1 LKSGGLV
8 FFLKRILG
16 QENLLIP
23 RPRKSHTLARQQPC
37 TSKHQINY
45 SQAMIDPKIIV
56 AIDTYDYE
64 DAIALL
70 DQLNP
75 ELCKVKIGSV
85 LFNALGKDFLR
96 LVDQRGFKI
105 FLDLK
110 FHDIPNTVHEAI
122 LGFADCNIELLTI
135 HLSGGKKMI
144 TAAIAAAQII
154 KTKIIGVSVLT
165 SLNDEDSSVL
175 FQSTTRDQ
183 VARLFKLANETG
195 IDGIVC
201 SPLEL
206 DLAVNILSP
215 EILKI
220 TPGIRDIEVSDDQSR
235 TMTANEAIKHG
246 ATYLVV
252 GRPISKASNISEALK
267 YFNQSTNE

>member
-1 LKSGGLV
+1 M
-8 FFLKRILG
+8 
-16 QENLLIP
+16 N
-23 RPRKSHTLARQQPC
+23 
-37 TSKHQINY
+37 
-45 SQAMIDPKIIV
+45 DPKIIV
-56 AIDTYDYE
+56 AIDTHDYH
-64 DAIALL
+64 DAVTLL

-75 ELCKVKIGSV
+75 ELCKVKVGSV
-85 LFNALGKDFLR
+85 VFNALGKDFLS

-110 FHDIPNTVHEAI
+110 LHDIPNTVHETI
-122 LGFADCNIELLTI
+122 LGFVNCNIELLTI
-135 HLSGGKKMI
+135 HLSGGQKMI
-144 TAAIAAAQII
+144 TAAMAAAQII

-165 SLNDEDSSVL
+165 SLNDDDASEL

-183 VARLFKLANETG
+183 VARLFKLANETA

-206 DLAVNILSP
+206 DLAANTLSP
-215 EILKI
+215 ETLKI
-220 TPGIRDIEVSDDQSR
+220 TPGIRDIVVSDDQSR

-246 ATYLVV
+246 ASYLVI

-267 YFNQSTNE
+267 YFDQSINE

>member
-1 LKSGGLV
+1 
-8 FFLKRILG
+8 
-16 QENLLIP
+16 
-23 RPRKSHTLARQQPC
+23 
-37 TSKHQINY
+37 
-45 SQAMIDPKIIV
+45 MIDPRIIV

-64 DAIALL
+64 DAVAIL

-75 ELCKVKIGSV
+75 ELCKVKVGSV
-85 LFNALGKDFLR
+85 AFNALGKDFLR

-110 FHDIPNTVHEAI
+110 FHDIPNTVHETI

-135 HLSGGKKMI
+135 HLSGGPKMI
-144 TAAIAAAQII
+144 TAAMAAAKII
-154 KTKIIGVSVLT
+154 KTKIIGVSILT
-165 SLNDEDSSVL
+165 SLNDDDTSVL
-175 FQSTTRDQ
+175 FQSTTREQ
-183 VARLFKLANETG
+183 VARLFKLANETA

-215 EILKI
+215 EMLKI

-246 ATYLVV
+246 ASYLVV
-252 GRPISKASNISEALK
+252 GRPISQASNISEALK
-267 YFNQSTNE
+267 YFNQSINE

>member
-1 LKSGGLV
+1 
-8 FFLKRILG
+8 
-16 QENLLIP
+16 
-23 RPRKSHTLARQQPC
+23 
-37 TSKHQINY
+37 
-45 SQAMIDPKIIV
+45 MIDPKIIV

-110 FHDIPNTVHEAI
+110 LHDIPNTVHETI
-122 LGFADCNIELLTI
+122 LGFAGCNIELLTI
-135 HLSGGKKMI
+135 HLSGGKNMI
-144 TAAIAAAQII
+144 TAAMAAAQII

-206 DLAVNILSP
+206 DLALDTLSP
-215 EILKI
+215 EMLKI

-246 ATYLVV
+246 ASYLVI
-252 GRPISKASNISEALK
+252 GRPISKASKISEALK
-267 YFNQSTNE
+267 YFNQSINE

>member
-1 LKSGGLV
+1 M
-8 FFLKRILG
+8 I
-16 QENLLIP
+16 NP
-23 RPRKSHTLARQQPC
+23 R
-37 TSKHQINY
+37 
-45 SQAMIDPKIIV
+45 IIV
-56 AIDTYDYE
+56 AIDTYDSE
-64 DAIALL
+64 DAMSLL

-75 ELCKVKIGSV
+75 ELCKVKVGSV
-85 LFNALGKDFLR
+85 AFNALGKDFLR

-110 FHDIPNTVHEAI
+110 LHDIPNTVHETI

-144 TAAIAAAQII
+144 NSALAAAQII

-165 SLNDEDSSVL
+165 SLDDDDTSAL

-183 VARLFKLANETG
+183 VAKLFKLANETG

-206 DLAVNILSP
+206 DLAANTLFP

-220 TPGIRDIEVSDDQSR
+220 TPGIRDITVSDDQSR
-235 TMTANEAIKHG
+235 TMTAKEAIKHG
-246 ATYLVV
+246 ASYLVI
-252 GRPISKASNISEALK
+252 GRPISKASNVSEALK
-267 YFNQSTNE
+267 YFNESIDE

>member
-1 LKSGGLV
+1 M
-8 FFLKRILG
+8 
-16 QENLLIP
+16 N
-23 RPRKSHTLARQQPC
+23 
-37 TSKHQINY
+37 
-45 SQAMIDPKIIV
+45 DPKIIV
-56 AIDTYDYE
+56 AIDTHDYQ
-64 DAIALL
+64 DAVTLL

-75 ELCKVKIGSV
+75 ELCKVKVGSV
-85 LFNALGKDFLR
+85 VFNALGKDFLS

-110 FHDIPNTVHEAI
+110 LHDIPNTVHETI
-122 LGFADCNIELLTI
+122 LGFVNCNIELLTI
-135 HLSGGKKMI
+135 HLSGGQKMI
-144 TAAIAAAQII
+144 TAAMAAAQII

-165 SLNDEDSSVL
+165 SLNDDDASEL

-183 VARLFKLANETG
+183 VARLFKLANEAA

-206 DLAVNILSP
+206 DLAANTLSP
-215 EILKI
+215 ETLKI
-220 TPGIRDIEVSDDQSR
+220 TPGIRDIVVSDDQSR

-246 ATYLVV
+246 ASYLVI

-267 YFNQSTNE
+267 YFDQSINE

>member
-1 LKSGGLV
+1 MTD
-8 FFLKRILG
+8 
-16 QENLLIP
+16 P
-23 RPRKSHTLARQQPC
+23 R
-37 TSKHQINY
+37 
-45 SQAMIDPKIIV
+45 IIV
-56 AIDTYDYE
+56 AIDTHDYE
-64 DAIALL
+64 DAVALL
-70 DQLNP
+70 DKLNP
-75 ELCKVKIGSV
+75 ELCKVKVGSV
-85 LFNALGKDFLR
+85 VFNALGKDFLR

-110 FHDIPNTVHEAI
+110 FHDIPNTVHETI

-135 HLSGGKKMI
+135 HLSGGQKMI
-144 TAAIAAAQII
+144 TAAMAAAKII

-175 FQSTTRDQ
+175 FQSTTSDQ
-183 VARLFKLANETG
+183 IARLFKLANETS

-206 DLAVNILSP
+206 DLAANILSP

-235 TMTANEAIKHG
+235 TMTANEAINHG
-246 ATYLVV
+246 ASYVV
-252 GRPISKASNISEALK
+252 IGRPISKASNASEALK
-267 YFNQSTNE
+267 YFNQSINE

>member
-1 LKSGGLV
+1 M
-8 FFLKRILG
+8 I
-16 QENLLIP
+16 NP
-23 RPRKSHTLARQQPC
+23 R
-37 TSKHQINY
+37 
-45 SQAMIDPKIIV
+45 IIV
-56 AIDTYDYE
+56 AIDTYDSE
-64 DAIALL
+64 DAMSLL

-75 ELCKVKIGSV
+75 ELCKVKVGSV
-85 LFNALGKDFLR
+85 AFNALGKDFLR
-96 LVDQRGFKI
+96 LVDLRGFKI

-110 FHDIPNTVHEAI
+110 LHDIPNTVHETI

-144 TAAIAAAQII
+144 NSALAAAQII

-165 SLNDEDSSVL
+165 SLDDDDTSAL

-183 VARLFKLANETG
+183 VAKLFKLANETG

-206 DLAVNILSP
+206 DLAANTLFP

-220 TPGIRDIEVSDDQSR
+220 TPGIRDITVSDDQSR
-235 TMTANEAIKHG
+235 TMTAKEAIKHG
-246 ATYLVV
+246 ASYLVI
-252 GRPISKASNISEALK
+252 GRPISKASNVPEALK
-267 YFNQSTNE
+267 YFNESIDE